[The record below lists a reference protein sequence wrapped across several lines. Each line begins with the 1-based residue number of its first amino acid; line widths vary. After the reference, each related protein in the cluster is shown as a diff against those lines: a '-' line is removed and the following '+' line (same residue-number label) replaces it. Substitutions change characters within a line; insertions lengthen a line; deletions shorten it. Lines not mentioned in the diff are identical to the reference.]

1 MPLFDTDVQELKNS
15 VLREVASLAFDDRL
29 TPENTLAIA
38 EKLIPEGKPL
48 MRCCIYKERAIINQR
63 VKLALGGN
71 PEDKNVVEVLP
82 IACDECPVEGIMVT
96 QACRGCIAHRCM
108 NACPKD
114 AIRIVNRH
122 AVIDREK
129 CVECGRC
136 AEACSYNA
144 IIKQVRPCIRACKPK
159 AISIDK
165 ETRKANISEEK
176 CVSCGQCVYHCP
188 FGAISDKSYITKA
201 AKILRESD
209 DNRNYKVYAV
219 IAPSVAGQYADVDV
233 KKVMGGILELG
244 FYYLVEAAW
253 GADFVADLESRE
265 LVEKGFLTSS
275 CCPAFVSFVKKNFP
289 KLEPNI
295 SHNLSPMAHM
305 AMLIKQKDPT
315 AKIIFIGPCIAKK
328 AEAMY
333 TEASK
338 YVDCVITF
346 EEMQAMFDAKG
357 IDLKKSLSITLD
369 RASYFGRVFARCG
382 GLSTAV
388 EQALKEHG
396 ITEEDFVLKAI
407 SCSGLAEC
415 NAALLKASRGKLEEN
430 FIEGMACESGCIG
443 GPACLSHGARNRVQ
457 FTKYENEETE
467 RTIAGSISVFADNA
481 DNQLLPRDL

>member
-1 MPLFDTDVQELKNS
+1 MPLFDTDVQELKNK
-15 VLREVASLAFDDRL
+15 VLREVATLAFEDEL

-38 EKLIPEGKPL
+38 EKIIPEGKPTL
-48 MRCCIYKERAIINQR
+48 RCCIYKERAIINQR

-71 PEDKNVVEVLP
+71 ADDPNVVEVLP

-96 QACRGCIAHRCM
+96 QACRGCIAHHCI
-108 NACPKD
+108 NACPKG
-114 AIRIVNRH
+114 AISIVDRH

-136 AEACSYNA
+136 AQACSYSA
-144 IIKQVRPCIRACKPK
+144 IIKQTRPCIRACKPK

-165 ETRKANISEEK
+165 ETRKADIDPEK
-176 CVSCGQCVYHCP
+176 CISCGACVYHCP

-209 DNRNYKVYAV
+209 NNKKYRVYAV
-219 IAPSVAGQYADVDV
+219 IAPSVAGQYADINV
-233 KKVMGGILELG
+233 KQIMGGILALG

-253 GADFVADLESRE
+253 GADFVAYLEAQE
-265 LVEKGFLTSS
+265 LVEKKFLTSS
-275 CCPAFVSFVKKNFP
+275 CCPAFVSFIKKNYP
-289 KLEPNI
+289 TLVDNI

-305 AMLIKQKDPT
+305 AMLIRKKDPN

-333 TEASK
+333 TEAAK

-357 IDLKKSLSITLD
+357 IDLKKMPSITLD
-369 RASYFGRVFARCG
+369 RASYYGRVFARCG

-388 EQALKEHG
+388 EQALKEIG
-396 ITEEDFVLKAI
+396 VPEADFQLKAV
-407 SCSGLAEC
+407 SCSGLADC
-415 NAALLKASRGKLEEN
+415 NVALLKASKGKLAEN

-457 FTKYENEETE
+457 FNKYENFETE
-467 RTIAGSISVFADNA
+467 RTISSSIATEFTFGE
-481 DNQLLPRDL
+481 